1 MAERYPDATGLAM
14 LPLERRYV
22 IGTTLAT
29 SDNARP
35 THHARTVAVAARQRG
50 PGAAACADS
59 GPTMPRHTRALPLA
73 LLSALL
79 PAACAS
85 TPPTAPAPA
94 SAPRVQVPAI
104 AHPDGETP
112 QWWYR
117 NGAAAAAANGAMS
130 GKAKNVILFLGDG
143 MSLTTVAAA
152 RILEGQ
158 RKGGPG
164 EENLLSWERFPHTA
178 FSKTYNVDAQT
189 PDSAG
194 TMTAITTGVK
204 THMGAIGV
212 SAGKRNDCADSLGK
226 QRLTWLHLADAAGMA
241 TGIVSTARLTH
252 ATPAATWAHAPDR
265 NWENDAAMP
274 AEAHAQGCIDIARQ
288 MVSTP
293 YGPGPKVMLGGGRG
307 QFLPAGTPDP
317 EYPDKTGLRR
327 DGRDLVAEW
336 KAAHPG
342 GVYVWNRQQ
351 LQAAADAP
359 AVLGLFEHDHMQ
371 FEHEKDRAAEPTLAE
386 LTAEAIR
393 RLSRE
398 PGGFVLMVEGAR
410 IDHANHNGNAFRA
423 LDETVALS
431 EAVRVAA
438 EMTSPEDTLIL
449 VTADHS
455 HSLNFVGYPARGNP
469 ILDKVRDAP
478 GEDGKPGAYALDNTG
493 LPYTTL
499 SYANGPGHTGA
510 SNRQPAGPKTYPHTP
525 SSSQPAQGRPD
536 LTQVDTTHPDYMQ
549 EALVPLKS
557 ESHGGEDVGI
567 WARGPGSEAVRG
579 TLEQNTIFHLIVQAT
594 PKLRERL
601 CAAGTCD
608 ANGVPVE
615 LPQPEQFRRKD

>member
-1 MAERYPDATGLAM
+1 
-14 LPLERRYV
+14 
-22 IGTTLAT
+22 
-29 SDNARP
+29 
-35 THHARTVAVAARQRG
+35 
-50 PGAAACADS
+50 
-59 GPTMPRHTRALPLA
+59 MPRHPRALPLA
-73 LLSALL
+73 LLCALL
-79 PAACAS
+79 PVACA
-85 TPPTAPAPA
+85 TAPAP
-94 SAPRVQVPAI
+94 SSTAPHMATAVAVPEI
-104 AHPDGETP
+104 TRPDGETP
-112 QWWYR
+112 EWWYR
-117 NGAAAAAANGAMS
+117 SGAAHAAANGAMA
-130 GKAKNVILFLGDG
+130 GKARNVILFLGDG

-158 RKGGPG
+158 RKGNPG

-178 FSKTYNVDAQT
+178 FSKTYNTDSQT

-204 THMGAIGV
+204 SHMGAIGV
-212 SAGKRNDCADSLGK
+212 SAGNRFDCADSLGK
-226 QRLTWLHLADAAGMA
+226 HRLTWLQLADAAGLA

-252 ATPAATWAHAPDR
+252 ATPAATWTHVPDR

-274 AEAHAQGCIDIARQ
+274 PQALAQGCVDIARQ
-288 MVSTP
+288 LVSTP
-293 YGPGPKVMLGGGRG
+293 YGSGPKVMLGGGRG
-307 QFLPAGTPDP
+307 QFFPVGSHDP
-317 EYPDKTGLRR
+317 EYADKTGLRL

-336 KAAHPG
+336 KQRHPG
-342 GVYVWNRQQ
+342 GVYVWNREQ

-371 FEHEKDRAAEPTLAE
+371 YEHERDPSAEPSLAE
-386 LTAEAIR
+386 LTAMAIR

-398 PGGFVLMVEGAR
+398 PEGFVLMVEGAR
-410 IDHANHNGNAFRA
+410 IDHANHNGNAYRA
-423 LDETVALS
+423 LDETVAMA
-431 EAVRVAA
+431 EAVRVAS
-438 EMTSPEDTLIL
+438 ELTSAEDTLIL

-455 HSLNFVGYPARGNP
+455 HVLNFAGYPARGNP
-469 ILDKVRDAP
+469 ILGKVRGLP
-478 GEDGKPGAYALDNTG
+478 GEDGARPGDTLDATG

-510 SNRQPAGPKTYPHTP
+510 SNRQPAGPKTYPHFP
-525 SSSQPAQGRPD
+525 SSMEPAEGRPD
-536 LTQVDTTHPDYMQ
+536 LSAVDTTHPDYMQ
-549 EALVPLKS
+549 ESLVPLKS

-579 TLEQNTIFHLIVQAT
+579 TLEQNVIYHLIVQAM

-615 LPQPEQFRRKD
+615 LPQPQQFQRGD